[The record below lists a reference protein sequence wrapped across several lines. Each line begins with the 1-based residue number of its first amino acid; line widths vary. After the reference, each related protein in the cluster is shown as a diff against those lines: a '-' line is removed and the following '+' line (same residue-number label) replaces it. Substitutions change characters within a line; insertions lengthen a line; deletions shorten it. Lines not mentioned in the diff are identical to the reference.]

1 MASKQKKRPKLVLL
15 DGMALV
21 YRAHFAMIRSPRYTS
36 KGLCTSAIFGV
47 LNTLLDV
54 LRREEPT
61 HIAVAF
67 DTAEPTARH
76 EEFADYKAQ
85 REEMPE
91 DIAAQLP
98 GLDRLFEAFNIPI
111 IRAPGYEADDII
123 GTLARRAA
131 QAGFDVVMVT
141 PDKDYDQLVSEH
153 ITLFRPGRQGS
164 EPEILGVQEVLNK
177 WGIERVEQVVDIL
190 GLMGDSSD
198 NIPGIP
204 GVGEKTAKKLIAQ
217 FGSIENLIANADSL
231 KGKLRERV
239 KEHADQALLSKRLVT
254 IQTDVPIEID
264 LESLRRKE
272 YDAEKLRALL
282 AELEF
287 ETIGKRLFGD
297 SFTINTSRAQVVRE
311 KREKEIQASLFD
323 DQPDAPQ
330 TLRTKSHVY
339 ETIDSID
346 ALQRLV
352 AHFSQ
357 VREISWDT
365 ETTGLDPHT
374 AEPLG
379 IAVAWEP
386 GRAYYITLPSQ
397 PAERSEFLD
406 VFRQALNASPAVQIG
421 HNLKYDLSILK
432 WQGHEVSGSFFDT
445 MIAHTVKEPDIKHGL
460 DYLAKLYLNYE
471 PVSITQLIGKRGNDQ
486 KNMRDVPLEQLAE
499 YACEDAD
506 ITLQIAAALRPEIE
520 RAGLQRVC
528 YEVEF
533 PLIPVLVDMEYEGI
547 RLDVEALR
555 RYSQQ
560 LEEEIDAL
568 RRRIFEAVGH
578 EFNIDSPKQLG
589 VVLYEE
595 LRIDDNPKRTATG
608 QYSTR
613 ESELQRLSHRHPI
626 VQDILEYR
634 NAVKL
639 KSVYVDQLPN
649 YVHPR
654 TGRIHTHYSQTWT
667 ATGRMQSTDPNLQT
681 IPIRKERGREIRAAF
696 VARDENYY
704 ILSADYSQ
712 IELRVVAHMSGD
724 EAMIEAFRQDLD
736 IHAAT
741 AARIYGVPLDQ
752 VTREMRDQAKTVNF
766 GIIYGMSAY
775 GLQQRLN
782 ISRAE
787 ARELIEQYFQTYP
800 GVKKFIDAT
809 IAAARKHGYV
819 ETLTG
824 RRRYL
829 RDINSRNRTVAAAA
843 ERLAVNTPL
852 QGTAADILK
861 LAMIR
866 VHKALRDQALQ
877 TKMLLTVHDE
887 IIFDLHRDE
896 VELATGAIREAME
909 HAMELKVPLKVDMG
923 WGKNWLEAH

>member
-1 MASKQKKRPKLVLL
+1 MATTKKPKLVLL

-61 HIAVAF
+61 HMAVAF

-98 GLDRLFEAFNIPI
+98 WIDRLFEAFNIAI
-111 IRAPGYEADDII
+111 LRAPGYEADDII

-131 QAGFDVVMVT
+131 QAGFEVVMVT
-141 PDKDYDQLVSEH
+141 PDKDYDQLVSSNVK
-153 ITLFRPGRQGS
+153 LFRPGRQGS
-164 EPEILGVQEVLNK
+164 QPEILGVNEVLEK
-177 WGIERVEQVVDIL
+177 WGIERIDQVVDIL
-190 GLMGDSSD
+190 GLMGDASD

-217 FGSIENLIANADSL
+217 FGSIENLIAHAGQL

-239 KEHADQALLSKRLVT
+239 TEYADQALLSKRLVT
-254 IQTDVPIEID
+254 IQTDVPLEID
-264 LESLRRKE
+264 WDSLRWE
-272 YDAEKLRALL
+272 QYDADKLRALL
-282 AELEF
+282 TELEF

-297 SFTINTSRAQVVRE
+297 SFTITTSRSKEVRQQ
-311 KREKEIQASLFD
+311 REQEIQASLFD
-323 DQPDAPQ
+323 DQPDDPQ
-330 TLRTKSHVY
+330 TIRSTPHAYQTVDTPS
-339 ETIDSID
+339 
-346 ALQRLV
+346 ALQRLARRIAQATEV
-352 AHFSQ
+352 
-357 VREISWDT
+357 SWDT

-379 IAVAWEP
+379 IAVATRP
-386 GRAYYITLPSQ
+386 GEAFYVPL
-397 PAERSEFLD
+397 PAEPDERSQRLVTFAKSLNKSN
-406 VFRQALNASPAVQIG
+406 ALKIG
-421 HNLKYDLSILK
+421 HNLKYDLSVLK
-432 WQGHEVSGSFFDT
+432 WQGFEISGPFFDT
-445 MIAHTVKEPDIKHGL
+445 MIAHTITEPDIKHGL

-471 PVSITQLIGKRGNDQ
+471 PVSITRLIGPRGAGQ
-486 KNMRDVPLEQLAE
+486 KNMRDVPLEQLSE

-506 ITLQIAAALRPEIE
+506 ITLQIAGALRPEIE
-520 RAGLQRVC
+520 REGFHRVC

-555 RYSQQ
+555 AYAQQ
-560 LEEEIDAL
+560 LEQEIDQL
-568 RRRIFEAVGH
+568 RRRIYQAAGH

-613 ESELQRLSHRHPI
+613 ESELQRLVNRHPV

-649 YVHPR
+649 YVHPK

-704 ILSADYSQ
+704 LLSADYSQ

-752 VTREMRDQAKTVNF
+752 VTRQMRDQAKTVNF

-787 ARELIEQYFQTYP
+787 ARALIDQYFQTYP
-800 GVKKFIDAT
+800 GVKKFIDET
-809 IAAARKHGYV
+809 IRSARKQGYV

-829 RDINSRNRTVAAAA
+829 RDINSRNRTVASAA

-866 VHKALRDQALQ
+866 VHEALRKLELR

-887 IIFDLHRDE
+887 IVFDLHRDE
-896 VELATGAIREAME
+896 VDPATSTIREAME